1 MDTFNIPDLKRKFI
15 TKKMVKDT
23 FNSLKNKKLE
33 QIELELEEESFK
45 ILNELSKKYN
55 TTLEVIINVVL
66 KNLIVGLEKNKE
78 LKKGNFQNVLDTY
91 EFIELLKKEIQIDE
105 PILIIDFNNVD
116 NKVVAVSPKEYEYLK
131 SFD

>member
-33 QIELELEEESFK
+33 QIELDLEEESFK

-116 NKVVAVSPKEYEYLK
+116 NKVVAVSAKEYEYLK